1 MRWPALVLGVIL
13 FAVAVAAFTRV
24 ADTRAGLVAEVVT
37 LLAGMAGL
45 SLVIYGLADRKRTA
59 AARST
64 TSSAGTALRPR
75 PRSRSRNDILLGT
88 GGIALAIVL
97 LSGLILSAGIW
108 WGLFGLLL
116 LLPMIAG
123 SIYLFLRYLRASP

>member
-1 MRWPALVLGVIL
+1 VRWPALVLGVIL
-13 FAVAVAAFTRV
+13 LAVAVAAFTRV

-45 SLVIYGLADRKRTA
+45 SLVIYGLAVRKRTA
-59 AARST
+59 TARSS
-64 TSSAGTALRPR
+64 TSSAGTALG
-75 PRSRSRNDILLGT
+75 PRSRSRNDLLLGA

-123 SIYLFLRYLRASP
+123 SIYLFVRYLRASP